1 MQLNIGMLHLF
12 NVSLLPV
19 IIYGLVYVFLPL
31 TSDYF
36 TPVKEIMIFIGYY
49 LLEV

>member
-19 IIYGLVYVFLPL
+19 ISFGLVYVFLPL
-31 TSDYF
+31 TSGYF
-36 TPVKEIMIFIGYY
+36 TPVKEKMIFICYY
-49 LLEV
+49 RLEV